1 MTTSVTP
8 SFSSRAVNRILF
20 LFCVCI
26 AISGLIAVG
35 KVGRN
40 DNIKSRILQV
50 FPAADTNGDGFI
62 SDREETVLSRRAMA
76 RYPNADKDGN
86 GVLSPQEKHELLN
99 LADQNA
105 EKNPNKK
112 SGMAMRG
119 NVKTHEVKPST
130 KSSESPIRL
139 GPQLVKPGEYGIG
152 KQIPQLSFKDI
163 NGKTHS
169 LAEFADR
176 SAIVFAMTGTGCPL
190 CLKYAPTLANIERQY
205 RNQDVEFIFLNPNQS
220 EQIQELSDAVQTHGF
235 QGPYI
240 QDGDRKL
247 AIALKANTTTEVF
260 VLDQARTLVYRGAVN
275 DQYGFGYALQGPR
288 RDFLIDALDAVLD
301 GQIPATQATTSPGCE
316 LAYPSVEASK
326 IPITYHNRISRII
339 QSNCLECH
347 RAGGTA
353 PIAFEQYVSVK
364 DYAGMI
370 ADVLQRNIMPPWFAG
385 PAVNEQHDSPHAL
398 RWANDRSL
406 SDAEKN
412 DLLSWINAGAPEGDP
427 ANKPLDKH
435 FPEGWLIGKPD
446 ATFRLPEPIQVKAT
460 GTMPYQYATVE
471 TNLSEDKW
479 VKAIEIRPSQ
489 VDVVHHVIVSVQ
501 SDSPT
506 GRGVREFWTGYA
518 PGNST
523 WFYPD
528 GYARRLPKGARL
540 RFEMHYTPNG
550 RATQDQT
557 QIGVLYSDAP
567 PRHEVKVA
575 AIANR
580 NLRIPPGAANHQEV
594 ADLRLPYEAKIL
606 SFLPHMHLRGK
617 AARYELV
624 SGTRHSTLLDV
635 PRYDFNWQLLYRLA
649 EPLAVQRG
657 DMIRFTGWFDN
668 SSGNP
673 ANPDPTAV
681 VQWGEQT
688 ESEMH
693 VGYIEYVVPG
703 AIAGEPIPALKSGH
717 SVPQPDLSRSSDNNQ
732 HAIKIG
738 GHSVQR
744 KAVIDALKKLDKDKD
759 GRVTRS
765 QIPKKQIQIFN
776 AIDANSDGVVT
787 KEEVMRAI
795 D

>member
-1 MTTSVTP
+1 
-8 SFSSRAVNRILF
+8 VNRTLF

-26 AISGLIAVG
+26 AITGLIAVG
-35 KVGRN
+35 KVSRN
-40 DNIKSRILQV
+40 DDIKSRILHL
-50 FPAADTNGDGFI
+50 FPAADTNGDGVI
-62 SDREETVLSRRAMA
+62 SDKEETALSLRAMA
-76 RYPNADKDGN
+76 RYPKADTDGN
-86 GVLSPQEKHELLN
+86 GLLSPQEKHELLN
-99 LADQNA
+99 LAAQKA
-105 EKNPNKK
+105 EKNPNGDSRNALRAIAK
-112 SGMAMRG
+112 SD
-119 NVKTHEVKPST
+119 EVKPST

-169 LAEFADR
+169 LADFADQN
-176 SAIVFAMTGTGCPL
+176 AIVFAMTGTGCPL

-205 RNQDVEFIFLNPNQS
+205 RNQGVEFIFVNPNQS
-220 EQIQELSDAVQTHGF
+220 EQMQELSDAVQTHGF

-240 QDGDRKL
+240 QDGDREL
-247 AIALKANTTTEVF
+247 PIALKANTTTEVF

-275 DQYGFGYALQGPR
+275 DQYGFGYARQAPR
-288 RDFLIDALDAVLD
+288 RDFLVDALDAVLE

-316 LAYPSVEASK
+316 LSYPSVQAANT
-326 IPITYHNRISRII
+326 PITYHNRISRII
-339 QSNCLECH
+339 QANCLECH
-347 RAGGTA
+347 RGGGTA
-353 PIAFEQYVSVK
+353 PMAFEHYVAVK

-370 ADVLQRNIMPPWFAG
+370 ADVVQRNIMPPWFAG
-385 PAVNEQHDSPHAL
+385 PAVDEQHDTPHAL

-412 DLLSWINAGAPEGDP
+412 DLISWVNAGAPEGDP
-427 ANKPLDKH
+427 ADKPLAKH
-435 FPEGWLIGKPD
+435 FPEGWLIGRPD

-471 TNLSEDKW
+471 TNLPDDKW

-501 SDSPT
+501 SESLSS
-506 GRGVREFWTGYA
+506 RGGKEFWAGYA

-557 QIGVLYSDAP
+557 QIGVLYSDEP

-580 NLRIPPGAANHQEV
+580 NLRIPPGVANHQEV

-624 SGTRHSTLLDV
+624 SGTRHSTLLDI

-649 EPLAVQRG
+649 EPLTVQRG

-668 SSGNP
+668 SSENP

-688 ESEMH
+688 ENEMH
-693 VGYIEYVVPG
+693 VGYLEYVVPG
-703 AIAGEPIPALKSGH
+703 AIAGEPIAALKSGR
-717 SVPQPDLSRSSDNNQ
+717 SVPQRGTSRSSDNNQ
-732 HAIKIG
+732 REIHLG

-744 KAVIDALKKLDKDKD
+744 KAVIDALKKLDRDKD

-765 QIPKKQIQIFN
+765 QISKKQIPIFN

-787 KEEVMRAI
+787 KEEVMTAI

>member
-1 MTTSVTP
+1 M
-8 SFSSRAVNRILF
+8 NRILF

-35 KVGRN
+35 KVSKN
-40 DNIKSRILQV
+40 DDLKSRILQL
-50 FPAADTNGDGFI
+50 FPGADRNGDGVI
-62 SDREETVLSRRAMA
+62 SDKEETLLSRRAMA

-86 GVLSPQEKHELLN
+86 GLLSLQEKYELLN
-99 LADQNA
+99 LAAQNS
-105 EKNPNKK
+105 KKTPNKK
-112 SGMAMRG
+112 SDEAMRG
-119 NVKTHEVKPST
+119 IVKTDGVKLST

-152 KQIPQLSFKDI
+152 KQIPVLSFKDI

-169 LAEFADR
+169 LADYADR

-190 CLKYAPTLANIERQY
+190 CLKYAPTLANIARQY
-205 RNQDVEFIFLNPNQS
+205 RNQGVEFIFVNPNQS
-220 EQIQELSDAVQTHGF
+220 EQMEDLSDAVQTHGF

-240 QDGDRKL
+240 QDGDREL
-247 AIALKANTTTEVF
+247 PIALKANTTTEVF

-275 DQYGFGYALQGPR
+275 DQYGFGYALRAPR
-288 RDFLIDALDAVLD
+288 RDFLADALDAVLE
-301 GQIPATQATTSPGCE
+301 GQIPTIQATTSPGCE
-316 LAYPSVEASK
+316 LIYPSVQTVNA
-326 IPITYHNRISRII
+326 PITYHNRISRII
-339 QSNCLECH
+339 QANCLECH

-353 PIAFEQYVSVK
+353 PMAFEQYVAVK

-385 PAVNEQHDSPHAL
+385 PAVDEQHDTPHAL

-406 SDAEKN
+406 SDSEKN
-412 DLLSWINAGAPEGDP
+412 DLMSWINAGAPEGDP
-427 ANKPLDKH
+427 ADKPLAKH

-501 SDSPT
+501 SESPT

-580 NLRIPPGAANHQEV
+580 NLRIPAGTANHQEV
-594 ADLRLPYEAKIL
+594 ANLRLPYEAQIL

-624 SGTRHSTLLDV
+624 SGPRHSTLLDV

-688 ESEMH
+688 ENEMH

-703 AIAGEPIPALKSGH
+703 AIPGEPIAALKSGQ
-717 SVPQPDLSRSSDNNQ
+717 SVPLPDTSRSPDNNK
-732 HAIKIG
+732 HEINIG

-744 KAVIDALKKLDKDKD
+744 KAVIDALKKIDRDKD

-787 KEEVMRAI
+787 KEEVMAAI